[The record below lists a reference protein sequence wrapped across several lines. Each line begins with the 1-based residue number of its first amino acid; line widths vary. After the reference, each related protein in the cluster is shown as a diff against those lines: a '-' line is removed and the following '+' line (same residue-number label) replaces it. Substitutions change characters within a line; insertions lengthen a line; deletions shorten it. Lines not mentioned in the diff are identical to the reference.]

1 MKPLDSQPYVA
12 LTIAVIALVGLAAL
26 TAASAQPVDPS
37 LGRVVPGVAAQQVG
51 RCGFASVALS
61 YDGLLAQYIV
71 KVPGI
76 QKAPDDQLRCA
87 AKVSL
92 DTDYYVDFRAPLNR
106 RYEQVYWPVAE
117 GEGRAAARDWL
128 TKHGLL
134 SKLPA
139 YVPGKT
145 DDLKYARQLEQLCGA
160 RAKGAFAIEQGALM
174 VRAGTAAHPRIDA
187 ETFDCLMNAQW
198 ASGLPTTLAAAE

>member
-1 MKPLDSQPYVA
+1 M
-12 LTIAVIALVGLAAL
+12 
-26 TAASAQPVDPS
+26 
-37 LGRVVPGVAAQQVG
+37 VPGVAAQQVG

-61 YDGLLAQYIV
+61 YDGLLGQYIV

-76 QKAPDDQLRCA
+76 QDAPDDQLRCA

-106 RYEQVYWPVAE
+106 RYEKIYWPVAE

-145 DDLKYARQLEQLCGA
+145 DDLTYARKLEQLCGTQ
-160 RAKGAFAIEQGALM
+160 AKGAFAIEQGALT
-174 VRAGTAAHPRIDA
+174 VKTGTAAHPRVD
-187 ETFDCLMNAQW
+187 EGTLDCLMNAQW
-198 ASGLPTTLAAAE
+198 ASGLPTTLAATE

>member
-1 MKPLDSQPYVA
+1 MA
-12 LTIAVIALVGLAAL
+12 LTIAVVALVVLAAV
-26 TAASAQPVDPS
+26 TAASAQPAGPS
-37 LGRVVPGVAAQQVG
+37 LGRVVPGIAAQQVG

-61 YDGLLAQYIV
+61 YDGLLGQYIV

-76 QKAPDDQLRCA
+76 QDAPDDQLRCA

-117 GEGRAAARDWL
+117 GEGRASARDWL

-145 DDLKYARQLEQLCGA
+145 DDLEYAHQLEQLCG
-160 RAKGAFAIEQGALM
+160 RQAKGAFAIEQGALT
-174 VRAGTAAHPRIDA
+174 VKAGTAAQPPVD
-187 ETFDCLMNAQW
+187 EGTLDCLRNAQW
-198 ASGLPTTLAAAE
+198 ASGLPTTLAATE

>member
-1 MKPLDSQPYVA
+1 MA
-12 LTIAVIALVGLAAL
+12 LTIAVVALVVLAAV
-26 TAASAQPVDPS
+26 TAASAQPAGPS
-37 LGRVVPGVAAQQVG
+37 LGRVVPGIAAQQVG

-61 YDGLLAQYIV
+61 YDGLLGQYIV

-76 QKAPDDQLRCA
+76 QDAPDDQLRCA

-117 GEGRAAARDWL
+117 GEGRASARDWL

-145 DDLKYARQLEQLCGA
+145 DDLKYAHQLEQLCGPQ
-160 RAKGAFAIEQGALM
+160 AKGAFAIEQGALT
-174 VRAGTAAHPRIDA
+174 VKTGTAAHPRVDVG
-187 ETFDCLMNAQW
+187 TLNCLMNAQW
-198 ASGLPTTLAAAE
+198 ASGLPTTLATSE